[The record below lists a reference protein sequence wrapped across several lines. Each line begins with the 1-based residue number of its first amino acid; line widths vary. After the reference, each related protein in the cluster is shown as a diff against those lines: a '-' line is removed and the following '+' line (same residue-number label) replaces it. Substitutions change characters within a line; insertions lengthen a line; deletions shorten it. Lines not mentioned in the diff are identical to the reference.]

1 MYSLLTFKVPVNDI
15 ISKSKDLAFL
25 SPCMTQPL
33 FKLGYH
39 YYISR
44 TRETLINIIKKIE
57 SKKKFYNIVNNFE
70 PDIQDYNDTIQNLT
84 KIYFNIKSDS
94 YSEDFYKMWE
104 ILNIFNIVSNDKI
117 NVGIINTNL
126 SDCDK
131 AVSNYIDK
139 ILNKESSKLNL
150 SNIEIQSPQKL
161 DSIFKMIKDVSK
173 SKKYM
178 NLIVANSDNNNYTTY
193 LGELLATLNC
203 QDKNGNL
210 VFKMFDA
217 FNMVMVKILYILS
230 SLYEQVYIYKPF
242 TSRPSESEKFIV
254 CKKYKYNPDDKNIKS
269 LVSDIEKIIEMSEG
283 NKFLNDIFLDIEV
296 PTDFIN
302 TIKFINIK
310 LVNIEQI
317 QVNEIIKYI
326 QENNYFGDK
335 YHTFKNNQVEASKWW
350 IETFYPPTAN
360 IAKTNKE
367 TIEKLFNSYIDKNN
381 VEKEKFVSNLI

>member
-15 ISKSKDLAFL
+15 IPKSKDLAFL

-117 NVGIINTNL
+117 NVGIMNTNL

-161 DSIFKMIKDVSK
+161 DSVFKMIKDVSK

-254 CKKYKYNPDDKNIKS
+254 CKKYKYNPDDKNIRS

>member
-15 ISKSKDLAFL
+15 IPKSKDLAFL

-117 NVGIINTNL
+117 NVGIMNTNL

-150 SNIEIQSPQKL
+150 SNIEIQSSQKL
-161 DSIFKMIKDVSK
+161 DSVFKMIKDVSK

-254 CKKYKYNPDDKNIKS
+254 CKKYKYNPDDKNIRS

>member
-15 ISKSKDLAFL
+15 IPKSKDLAFL

-117 NVGIINTNL
+117 NVGIMNTNL

-161 DSIFKMIKDVSK
+161 DSVFKMIKDVSK

-254 CKKYKYNPDDKNIKS
+254 CKKYKYNPDDKNIRS

-335 YHTFKNNQVEASKWW
+335 YHTFKNNQVESSKWW

>member
-1 MYSLLTFKVPVNDI
+1 
-15 ISKSKDLAFL
+15 
-25 SPCMTQPL
+25 
-33 FKLGYH
+33 
-39 YYISR
+39 
-44 TRETLINIIKKIE
+44 
-57 SKKKFYNIVNNFE
+57 
-70 PDIQDYNDTIQNLT
+70 
-84 KIYFNIKSDS
+84 
-94 YSEDFYKMWE
+94 MWE

-117 NVGIINTNL
+117 NVGIMNTNL

>member
-15 ISKSKDLAFL
+15 IPKSKDLAFL

-117 NVGIINTNL
+117 NVGIMNTNL

-150 SNIEIQSPQKL
+150 SNIEIQSSQKL
-161 DSIFKMIKDVSK
+161 DSVFKMIKDVSK

-254 CKKYKYNPDDKNIKS
+254 CKKYKYNPDDKNIRS

-335 YHTFKNNQVEASKWW
+335 YHTFKNNQVESSKWW

>member
-15 ISKSKDLAFL
+15 IPKSKDLAFL

-117 NVGIINTNL
+117 NVGIMNTNL

-161 DSIFKMIKDVSK
+161 DSVFKMIKDVSK